1 MERVGGELGGVE
13 LARAEAPELGCNLA
27 HPDPRDVEDW
37 MSAHERDSGAPG
49 GEGSAA
55 PLAVEAGVEHSVTRD
70 RDADTEA
77 VAARRA
83 AGRSGERVSWLVPA
97 ALGGLDVMGEAIQVH
112 TREDTDRAE
121 RLGVSE
127 R

>member
-1 MERVGGELGGVE
+1 
-13 LARAEAPELGCNLA
+13 
-27 HPDPRDVEDW
+27 
-37 MSAHERDSGAPG
+37 
-49 GEGSAA
+49 
-55 PLAVEAGVEHSVTRD
+55 
-70 RDADTEA
+70 
-77 VAARRA
+77 
-83 AGRSGERVSWLVPA
+83 VPA